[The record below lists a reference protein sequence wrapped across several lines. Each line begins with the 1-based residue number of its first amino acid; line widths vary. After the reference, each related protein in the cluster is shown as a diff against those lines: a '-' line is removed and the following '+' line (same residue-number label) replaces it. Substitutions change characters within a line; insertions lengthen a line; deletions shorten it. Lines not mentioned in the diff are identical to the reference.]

1 MNKEHTIWTEK
12 YRPKNIDTF
21 VGNKEFK
28 DKVSTYLE
36 SGDIPNLLLTGS
48 AGVGKT
54 TLAKILVK
62 HIQCDHIYV
71 NASDERNIETIRNKV
86 KLFAS
91 SIGFSPLKIIILDEF
106 DFTTPQAQAALRAL
120 METFAIHTR
129 FILTCNYPERI
140 IDPIQSRCQIF
151 HLYPPSKKEVA
162 IHVKDILTTENIEY
176 NLKDVALYVNSG
188 YPDMRRIINSLQ
200 KHVVGGELVVD
211 TRSTIEADYKL
222 KILDI
227 LKTQNKKDAF
237 LNIRQLLTNNQI
249 KDFTNIFRLLFDSVD
264 EFSNNH
270 TAECILI
277 LAEGQQSDSVVIDKE
292 INMMATV
299 IKLLEVIK
307 K

>member
-1 MNKEHTIWTEK
+1 
-12 YRPKNIDTF
+12 
-21 VGNKEFK
+21 
-28 DKVSTYLE
+28 
-36 SGDIPNLLLTGS
+36 
-48 AGVGKT
+48 
-54 TLAKILVK
+54 
-62 HIQCDHIYV
+62 
-71 NASDERNIETIRNKV
+71 
-86 KLFAS
+86 
-91 SIGFSPLKIIILDEF
+91 
-106 DFTTPQAQAALRAL
+106 